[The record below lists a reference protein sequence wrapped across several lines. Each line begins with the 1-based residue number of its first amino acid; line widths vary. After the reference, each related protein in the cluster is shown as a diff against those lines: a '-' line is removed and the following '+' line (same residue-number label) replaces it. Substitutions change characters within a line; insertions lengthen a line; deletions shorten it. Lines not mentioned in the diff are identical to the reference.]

1 MNGKINDT
9 CGREEG
15 ATFVRVALR
24 LRAGQLFPRDGQMMV
39 KNSPRFPQA
48 EVRYN
53 RKASGHGAR
62 IHAPNR
68 TDSSARNGPLM
79 SNMGGTRAAAR
90 ACLVAKSLFFTAS
103 ASCFSSIETLPSAE
117 ERASVS

>member
-1 MNGKINDT
+1 MYVSRSDCVLVSCSRETVNNG
-9 CGREEG
+9 
-15 ATFVRVALR
+15 
-24 LRAGQLFPRDGQMMV
+24 QW
-39 KNSPRFPQA
+39 FPQA
-48 EVRYN
+48 EARYN

-68 TDSSARNGPLM
+68 ADSSARNLNGPLM
-79 SNMGGTRAAAR
+79 SNMGGIRAAAR
-90 ACLVAKSLFFTAS
+90 ACLVAKSPFFTAS